1 MAKPVGPVADRL
13 PIRPVATASATPR
26 ASRAPWQA
34 RFALLAA
41 IWGCSFLFI
50 KVGDEALAPLHVAL
64 GRMILGSLTLMLVLV
79 ARGERLP
86 RTPGVWKHLAV
97 AGLVSNALP
106 FSLYAYGETRVT
118 SVLAGI
124 WNATTPLVTLLV
136 VLLALTEER
145 PSRERI
151 AGLLLGF
158 AGAGVV
164 LGVWRGVGS
173 QALLGNLACFGAAA
187 CYGVGF
193 PYARKHLAG
202 RPESSIA
209 LSAAQLLCGTA
220 ELTIVT
226 PFFTT
231 FPATLPLQA
240 VGSILALG
248 ALGTGV
254 AYVLNYGL
262 LREVGATA
270 TSTVTYVIPLF
281 ATAVGV
287 LVLGE
292 PLTWNEPVGA
302 VVVLLGILVSQGRL
316 TALRILL
323 HARH

>member
-1 MAKPVGPVADRL
+1 MARRVALGGDQQITVPAPAPPV
-13 PIRPVATASATPR
+13 SART
-26 ASRAPWQA
+26 SRAPWQA

-50 KVGDEALAPLHVAL
+50 KVGDEALAPLQVAL
-64 GRMILGSLTLMLVLV
+64 GRMIVGSLTLLLVLV
-79 ARGERLP
+79 VRGERLP
-86 RTPGVWKHLAV
+86 RTLRLWGHLAV

-136 VLLALTEER
+136 VLLALPEER

-164 LGVWRGVGS
+164 LGVWRGIGS
-173 QALLGNLACFGAAA
+173 QELLGNLACFGAAA
-187 CYGVGF
+187 CYGIGF
-193 PYARKHLAG
+193 PYARRHLAG
-202 RPESSIA
+202 RPESAIA

-220 ELTIVT
+220 ELAIVT
-226 PFFTT
+226 PFFTSA
-231 FPATLPLQA
+231 PALLPLRV

-248 ALGTGV
+248 ALGTGA

-281 ATAVGV
+281 ATVVGV

-302 VVVLLGILVSQGRL
+302 VVVVLGILVSQGRL
-316 TALRILL
+316 SALRRGLRSP
-323 HARH
+323 H